1 MKRTGCVKTSDNT
14 EQMFGYEKVIFWVV
28 EKESKEL
35 WRGGVGVVERGCRSW
50 IEADI
55 GVAV

>member
-35 WRGGVGVVERGCRSW
+35 WRGGVGVGLRR
-50 IEADI
+50 I
-55 GVAV
+55 